1 MRQSTEGNYFR
12 RFFGGSLGP
21 GLKNKDEIDDYF
33 VYVPKYF
40 DQAEKTDPKVA
51 RCFLWFLTRAS
62 SIRPVAAA
70 IVNAIF
76 DVSDIDGAYWP
87 VPEEIDD
94 AELPDVLD

>member
-33 VYVPKYF
+33 VYAPKYF

-51 RCFLWFLTRAS
+51 RCFLDGFYLGEP
-62 SIRPVAAA
+62 SIRSAAAA
-70 IVNAIF
+70 ISDAC
-76 DVSDIDGAYWP
+76 DIDGTYWP
-87 VPEEIDD
+87 VQRSMTPSF
-94 AELPDVLD
+94 PMC